1 MQDGVS
7 ETELSLVKAQV
18 IAGQVFSSDSV
29 LGQANRMGRMW
40 AIGFE
45 PDAPEAINEKLRLIT
60 PEEVQKV
67 AAKYLVNAETVTA
80 VLEPKTS
87 K

>member
-1 MQDGVS
+1 
-7 ETELSLVKAQV
+7 
-18 IAGQVFSSDSV
+18 
-29 LGQANRMGRMW
+29 MW